1 MQIQNMKTIL
11 LSALCLFSVGI
22 SQAQEATNKVI
33 LKKGDVIKVN
43 SDIMSSMTQPMMGDE
58 SAEMKTS
65 SKSLTVL
72 EVTEELPNGYKLSK
86 TLKTLT
92 FDFDGFGQTTSYNS
106 EKDAKTESPF
116 LKPIAEKV
124 GITEE
129 IMIGFDGKE
138 IEKEDKDLDKNK
150 KGPGRRG
157 GFGGMGGLMKMGN
170 GVSAA
175 FQLIPKGALENMG
188 WEDTTEKDG
197 FKTRRKYK
205 IGGMLGNMAKIYVQ
219 SQTTGETEMNQAGKQ
234 ITNKVNNTAEEM
246 ILVNIETGRVQMQT
260 INGQTHNKTIVDD
273 KERPSSGTTSVTI
286 TVE

>member
-1 MQIQNMKTIL
+1 M
-11 LSALCLFSVGI
+11 
-22 SQAQEATNKVI
+22 
-33 LKKGDVIKVN
+33 
-43 SDIMSSMTQPMMGDE
+43 
-58 SAEMKTS
+58 
-65 SKSLTVL
+65 
-72 EVTEELPNGYKLSK
+72 
-86 TLKTLT
+86 
-92 FDFDGFGQTTSYNS
+92 
-106 EKDAKTESPF
+106 
-116 LKPIAEKV
+116 
-124 GITEE
+124 
-129 IMIGFDGKE
+129 
-138 IEKEDKDLDKNK
+138 
-150 KGPGRRG
+150 
-157 GFGGMGGLMKMGN
+157 GGMMKMGN

-246 ILVNIETGRVQMQT
+246 ILVNIETGRVQLQT